1 MKDLLSLRATN
12 VAVNIRRVREYRGYT
27 QHYLAG
33 KLKLTQNAY
42 SKIELGYSEL
52 TVDRLF
58 QIAEI
63 LNAEPVSLLTLSQRD
78 LINVIT
84 HADKKL

>member
-1 MKDLLSLRATN
+1 MKNLLSLRATN

-27 QHYLAG
+27 QHYLAD
-33 KLKLTQNAY
+33 KLKITQNAY

-52 TVDRLF
+52 TVGRLF

-63 LNAEPVSLLTLSQRD
+63 LNAEPVSLLTLSHRD

-84 HADKKL
+84 HAKKKL